1 MMEFM
6 KIMVC
11 VGVYLAAVCLLAAFI
26 KSLCG
31 RKS

>member
-1 MMEFM
+1 MIEFM

-11 VGVYLAAVCLLAAFI
+11 VSVYVTAVCILTVFI
-26 KSLCG
+26 KALCG